1 MLLTY
6 KAFLKPWMKKNI
18 AFACFNFRKLNI
30 VLRSSVSTKMVR
42 CFRVTVT
49 LKFSHAHN
57 EREITLKHTP
67 ENDIPASVVQLMFV
81 ILARFFF

>member
-1 MLLTY
+1 MDE
-6 KAFLKPWMKKNI
+6 KNI

-57 EREITLKHTP
+57 EREITLKQTP